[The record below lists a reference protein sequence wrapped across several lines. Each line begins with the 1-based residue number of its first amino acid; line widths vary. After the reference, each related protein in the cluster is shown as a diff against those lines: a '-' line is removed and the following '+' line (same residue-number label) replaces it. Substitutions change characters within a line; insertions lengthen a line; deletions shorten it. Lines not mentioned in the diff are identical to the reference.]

1 MKNTLLYMN
10 AKHWITPPVFFAEG
24 DDLGGGGGGGDDPP
38 VLSIDLDGVM
48 AHKGEDGLNFFD
60 HEHLESLKIWGSD
73 DPTKAKFRDA
83 DGKIDG
89 PKVIKAYLDL
99 QRQQGKLS
107 KPLADDASERDRS
120 EYRQTLAKLLKV
132 PATPDEYVALMDKVP
147 EGVKLEDDF
156 VNKLKIADHK
166 HNVSPEGFQSHID
179 LAAEMMG
186 SQKATAEKMLTDQ
199 NTESE
204 TKLKA
209 SLGPEQYVGQKELF
223 SRVVADAT
231 GDDKAA
237 TAFTEALDATL
248 FAGGT
253 ETKNILMG
261 ILYNAAQQMKGESSS
276 IYSESAARMEEKS
289 EAEKHFPV
297 SAKDM

>member
-1 MKNTLLYMN
+1 MRRLLRRSMF
-10 AKHWITPPVFFAEG
+10 APMTMVFFAE
-24 DDLGGGGGGGDDPP
+24 DDDTGGGGGDDKPP
-38 VLSIDLDGVM
+38 ALSIDLNGVM

-60 HEHLESLKIWGSD
+60 DQHIESLKVWGSD

-132 PATPDEYVALMDKVP
+132 PATPDEYVAMLDKVP

-179 LAAEMMG
+179 LAAEWIA
-186 SQKATAEKMLTDQ
+186 SQKTTAEKMLTDQ
-199 NTESE
+199 NTDSE

-209 SLGPEQYVGQKELF
+209 SLGPEQYAGQKELS
-223 SRVVADAT
+223 SRLIKDAT
-231 GDDKAA
+231 ADDEAA
-237 TAFTEALDATL
+237 TAFTKALDATL
-248 FAGGT
+248 YAGGS
-253 ETKNILMG
+253 ETKTILMS
-261 ILYNAAQQMKGESSS
+261 ILYNAAQQLKGESSS
-276 IYSESAARMEEKS
+276 IYSEAKERMEAKT
-289 EAEKHFPV
+289 EAEEHFPA

>member
-1 MKNTLLYMN
+1 MDELN
-10 AKHWITPPVFFAEG
+10 
-24 DDLGGGGGGGDDPP
+24 DDGTQVVDAPN
-38 VLSIDLDGVM
+38 LSIDLDGVM

-60 HEHLESLKIWGSD
+60 DQHIESLKVWGSD

-99 QRQQGKLS
+99 QRKQGKLS

-120 EYRQTLAKLLKV
+120 EHRQAVTKLLNV
-132 PATPDEYVALMDKVP
+132 PATPDEYVALLDKVP

-179 LAAEMMG
+179 LAAEWIA
-186 SQKATAEKMLTDQ
+186 SQKTTAEKMLTDQ

-209 SLGPEQYVGQKELF
+209 SLGPEQYAGQKELF
-223 SRVVADAT
+223 SRVVRDAT
-231 GDDKAA
+231 GDDEAA
-237 TAFTEALDATL
+237 TAFTEALNATL

-253 ETKNILMG
+253 ETKNILMT
-261 ILYNAAQQMKGESSS
+261 ILYNAAQQLKGESVS
-276 IYSESAARMEEKS
+276 IYSESAARMKEKS
-289 EAEKHFPV
+289 EAEEHFPV
-297 SAKDM
+297 SARDM